1 MSSVASTARILD
13 KSLSRCEDGRRR
25 RVLYAED
32 QASARVVT
40 TALLERM
47 GFEVVAVEDGEL
59 AVAAARQSAYDI
71 ILLDIEMPVMDG
83 VTAARFIRADAE
95 LCKGAPILAL
105 SAFLA
110 DSTEHSVWRDAF
122 DSALPKPA
130 NSNELQRAMKA
141 AMGKQ
146 TAKPVNP
153 FKPTVGWVDF
163 GRNLPRGTVSMLV
176 KVAHDEM
183 HHLLLA
189 LATCLEAGDCANA
202 ERCLQGLKSVATSF
216 DVSEIMPLLA
226 NAGMQANTID
236 LVPLHGAIAQW
247 LERQTAMQ
255 K

>member
-1 MSSVASTARILD
+1 MSSVASAAKILD
-13 KSLSRCEDGRRR
+13 TSLSHREDGMRR

-32 QASARVVT
+32 QASARIVT

-59 AVAAARQSAYDI
+59 AVAAARQGAYDI

-95 LCKGAPILAL
+95 LCRGAPILAL

-146 TAKPVNP
+146 NAKPVNP

-176 KVAHDEM
+176 KVAHEEM
-183 HHLLLA
+183 LHLILA
-189 LATCLEAGDCANA
+189 LASCLEAGDLENA
-202 ERCLQGLKSVATSF
+202 ERCLQGLKSVAASF
-216 DVSEIMPLLA
+216 DVSELSTLIA
-226 NAGMQANTID
+226 NADMKAKTID
-236 LVPLHGAIAQW
+236 LALLHAAIVQW
-247 LERQTAMQ
+247 QERQTALQ